1 MKIVLPFVIAVGL
14 LVSRADAQ
22 APPVNAALRY
32 WMAFAVMKDPPDGK
46 FGVTAEQVDQI
57 AGEAAPWDEAT
68 LGRLV
73 DENRDALTIMQRAT
87 ALQSCDWG
95 LEYELGPRTPIAY
108 LAKARVLG
116 RLNGLSAARLAA
128 RGDWG
133 QAADVWIAGVRFS
146 QHVARGGSLIA
157 ALSAGVVLKASV
169 NGLIVAVGQSS
180 LDAAHR
186 AQIAAAIRALPDAE
200 FDWDAAM
207 KREEEAVLVSLEYR
221 VNPRHPEV
229 LSRMPS
235 ATKVNQLREEARAD
249 RQRALAAVSRP

>member
-1 MKIVLPFVIAVGL
+1 MRIVVSVAIAACL
-14 LVSRADAQ
+14 LVSRAEAQ

-57 AGEAAPWDEAT
+57 AGGAPAWDEAT

-73 DENRDALTIMQRAT
+73 EENREALAIMQRAT

-95 LEYELGPRTPIAY
+95 LEYELGPRTPIAH
-108 LAKARVLG
+108 LAKGRVLG

-128 RGDWG
+128 RGEWN
-133 QAADVWIAGVRFS
+133 QAADAWIAGVRFS
-146 QHVARGGSLIA
+146 QHVAQGGSLISV
-157 ALSAGVVLKASV
+157 LSAKNILKASLS
-169 NGLIVAVGQSS
+169 GLVATLNQPS
-180 LDAAHR
+180 LDGLHR
-186 AQIAAAIRALPDAE
+186 SQIGLLVRALPEAG

-207 KREEEAVLVSLEYR
+207 AREEQALSIALNVNSRHPAVLA
-221 VNPRHPEV
+221 
-229 LSRMPS
+229 RMPN
-235 ATKVNQLREEARAD
+235 AAMVNLQREETRAD